1 MAHSEVIRS
10 RTSRKLQIKVPSRL
24 ERVDREAIGPESCQA
39 SPSKLPRVERPFEGQ
54 VALVTGEGK
63 GIGLAI
69 ARGLVEDGAKVAVS
83 GRHEASLKDAV
94 STFGSDGLAVV
105 MDVRD
110 EISVRDGIAS
120 VMAWAGRLD
129 ILVNN
134 AGIGL
139 LDTPLL
145 ETTTEAW
152 RDVLETNLTG
162 AFFVTKEAWPHLVE
176 SKGQVLSVSSIAGSQ
191 GFPGA
196 SAYCASKHGLS
207 GFTEVLRKEG
217 GPVGVRALAL
227 CPGAVDT
234 DIWDEE
240 WASYDHRA
248 RMMSPDQIG
257 LLAAAMLATPRNID
271 LGPWVVLNRVSPW
284 AP

>member
-1 MAHSEVIRS
+1 M
-10 RTSRKLQIKVPSRL
+10 
-24 ERVDREAIGPESCQA
+24 
-39 SPSKLPRVERPFEGQ
+39 ERPFEGQ
-54 VALVTGEGK
+54 VALVTGGGK

-69 ARGLVEDGAKVAVS
+69 ARRLVEGGAKVAIS
-83 GRHEASLKDAV
+83 GRHEASLKDA
-94 STFGSDGLAVV
+94 SSAFGSDGLAIV

-110 EISVRDGIAS
+110 ESSVRDGIAS

-162 AFFVTKEAWPHLVE
+162 AFLVTKAAWPHLIE
-176 SKGQVLSVSSIAGSQ
+176 SKGQVLNVSSIAGSQ

-240 WASYDHRA
+240 WASGETRT

-257 LLAAAMLATPRNID
+257 SLAAAMLATPRNID